1 MNFWKHQLRSMPN
14 THLLL
19 QVSGDPKRPSDGKAK
34 NLHKVPVEEGTPQN
48 LWFTMSMLV
57 AMGSLLFK
65 VSSFC
70 ASAGVAACQQSV
82 AESQHDSCC
91 APCQYSCACV
101 FLTCTLQNDRDCGLQ
116 IRVGGW
122 LALLCSLMGFA
133 NSKTSELELKTIIST
148 CL

>member
-1 MNFWKHQLRSMPN
+1 MRHGSAQSEPRLSARANFRKHQLRSMPN

-34 NLHKVPVEEGTPQN
+34 NLHKVPAEEGTPQN

-70 ASAGVAACQQSV
+70 ASAGVSACQQSV

-91 APCQYSCACV
+91 MQPGPLPV
-101 FLTCTLQNDRDCGLQ
+101 FLCLCIPYLH
-116 IRVGGW
+116 
-122 LALLCSLMGFA
+122 LAQ
-133 NSKTSELELKTIIST
+133 
-148 CL
+148 